1 MARRTQSLQDF
12 TEALEPLRARA
23 RELQLQSIKE
33 QDSALQRW
41 IASEKPVL
49 KEHAHGLKESMT
61 VLTKEEALLKDRVS
75 NLSTNAVPNQP
86 GITTGF
92 NVIRSR
98 TDAAGQPLSIDALK
112 IERTRLSAAVEKL
125 NIDLAA
131 ARAEITDQTR
141 RCEEQEIWETKLVA
155 LQDTIRVYRDEIN
168 LIEVEL
174 LGREHYAKVAEE
186 RARAE
191 ESGTAQLIRVQEQ
204 LLQTRVKLNRAK
216 QQYYFPKE
224 KGYNITFGGGGVY
237 GACKD
242 IVICEI
248 NGGVHIKAEVGERRG
263 EPVASLIFTF
273 QAAGNGSK
281 PSASS
286 SASNDNRNM
295 SRNAPTRR
303 TTSTRSEPASPSKAA
318 AAAGMND
325 FNSNNVPSGMME
337 SMSLNN
343 KHSSAAVQQQGKVR
357 KSVTFPTGSTDEWNK
372 QRQQQQLNGSLGPNT
387 IGIQESKPSS
397 SFAGLPP
404 SPYQTESIAG
414 ILTTEISPPRPA
426 VQPSS
431 LTTTPPSS
439 SSSKQTKQGNAAV
452 RFLKRIGKKKDKYQG
467 KQQHELEPARELDE
481 MMDGDHED
489 GGPGGKRRT
498 LAGKLL
504 SRSSKSSKQIG
515 SCSNSSG
522 TTGHHGLG
530 TTGSRLDSLAF
541 GGNRLGG
548 GEQSQSTLFGDEDE
562 SQSMSMD
569 NDASILGE
577 EEREEEVGYNSAT
590 GGGGLMNVEE
600 HDEGDGS
607 LASED
612 DFDDDD
618 DEGGSGGNEGSQ
630 MWGGGGGTAVAGGGR
645 GGQGTARGGASTIGG
660 SSGGGRGGWL
670 RGGGSVGAAATLDTM
685 SSALDDGGGSSID
698 SFNANDTASAAGL
711 GFCSTTGE
719 TGEGSA
725 QSNGAGC
732 YVMGRLLG
740 FDLVGERGSK
750 CPNLTIGAADVKATV
765 FVKMSFEYTKSG
777 GWKPHSEQKPL
788 FDVQKLAYKIRGN
801 NVPMPQS
808 LIRQILKVAIPGLI
822 QRRLLANV
830 MVKEFGDY
838 LLHAE
843 QGVDIKADVALVGPS
858 LGVLDADL
866 AFEVRGPATSAK
878 EAKRQQAKYAAAKQ
892 ARGLLGLSLPQAQA
906 LSVLFNGK
914 NPLIDPQS
922 ASAGPVSIRSLIS
935 FQALHEKVPKVYRQ
949 LCQVLNTGYQV
960 VTEGR
965 RDPQED
971 GFDFLAFMEGPL
983 WKVRQKP
990 ARARVIVRS
999 LDVPLSVD
1007 SIVTAI
1013 HDWTERTLE
1022 EVFIK
1027 GPQSHPDETVE
1038 EARANVEG
1046 EFELLRA
1053 WHAFALRELSHFKSK
1068 FRGAGGTVLAA
1079 ADAHGFSAGIEHC
1092 HYEGPLKIRLP
1103 VAMQVD
1109 ADGAFSFILPL
1120 PNPEGGLGVF
1130 VDQFKALTVPA
1141 HTRPPAAAVNWVE
1154 LSGDSE
1160 LDGRMKRQLQHAV
1173 ALITEVL
1180 QELKTKIVRDGLDAD
1195 DADPVKVLTQPR
1207 TKVGDRLGRL
1217 IVSRLQVKV
1226 RLDER
1231 RIGEILGGL
1240 DATTMGGNRAFI
1252 ATAGRILGHLGD
1264 VMTLG
1269 FTPTAASSN
1278 NDDGSNTKG
1287 QYLFQFES
1295 SDISRLRADVASL
1308 GFQSLVTPGG
1318 AVRLVHS
1325 ALRAFLIAFQKDAPD
1340 AAERME
1346 GLQISMQQWYQL
1358 MTRDA
1363 LDISVC
1369 LDAKG
1374 EVVAEKRG
1382 DFIVTLSG
1390 QADEAA
1396 LRATS
1401 PLVLT
1406 NELELVRLG
1415 RAMRGDPPQPQSRN
1429 FL

>member
-23 RELQLQSIKE
+23 RELQFHSIKE
-33 QDSALQRW
+33 QDLALQRW

-75 NLSTNAVPNQP
+75 NLSINAVPNQP

-112 IERTRLSAAVEKL
+112 TERTRLSAAVEKL

-186 RARAE
+186 RAQAE
-191 ESGTAQLIRVQEQ
+191 ESGTAQLRRVQEQ

-248 NGGVHIKAEVGERRG
+248 NGGVHIKADVGKRRG

-281 PSASS
+281 PPASSS
-286 SASNDNRNM
+286 SASNNINNM
-295 SRNAPTRR
+295 DKNASKRR
-303 TTSTRSEPASPSKAA
+303 TTSTQSEPASPSI
-318 AAAGMND
+318 
-325 FNSNNVPSGMME
+325 PTRMME
-337 SMSLNN
+337 SMSLD
-343 KHSSAAVQQQGKVR
+343 KQQLAVQKQGKVR
-357 KSVTFPTGSTDEWNK
+357 KSLTFPNTCSTTGSGSGGEWNK
-372 QRQQQQLNGSLGPNT
+372 QQQQNNGSLGHNT
-387 IGIQESKPSS
+387 IGIQQSKPNSNNSS
-397 SFAGLPP
+397 VVLPT
-404 SPYQTESIAG
+404 SPYQTKSAAG
-414 ILTTEISPPRPA
+414 TTRTETSPPRPA
-426 VQPSS
+426 AVQPSP
-431 LTTTPPSS
+431 LTATTPS
-439 SSSKQTKQGNAAV
+439 SSSKQIKQGNAAV

-467 KQQHELEPARELDE
+467 KQQHELEPARDLDD
-481 MMDGDHED
+481 MMDDDHKD
-489 GGPGGKRRT
+489 GGGGPGGKRRT

-504 SRSSKSSKQIG
+504 SRTSKSSKLLG
-515 SCSNSSG
+515 SNSSNNNSG
-522 TTGHHGLG
+522 TGHGLG
-530 TTGSRLDSLAF
+530 TNGSRLDSLAF
-541 GGNRLGG
+541 GGNRLHG
-548 GEQSQSTLFGDEDE
+548 GERSQSTLFGDEDE
-562 SQSMSMD
+562 SQSMFMD
-569 NDASILGE
+569 NDASVLE
-577 EEREEEVGYNSAT
+577 EEEEEEEVGYNSAR
-590 GGGGLMNVEE
+590 GGGGRGLVNVEE

-612 DFDDDD
+612 DFDDEDD
-618 DEGGSGGNEGSQ
+618 GGGGGNEESQ
-630 MWGGGGGTAVAGGGR
+630 MWGGGQGTAVASG

-660 SSGGGRGGWL
+660 SSGGGRGSWL
-670 RGGGSVGAAATLDTM
+670 RGGSVGGGADATLDTM
-685 SSALDDGGGSSID
+685 SSALDDGDESSID
-698 SFNANDTASAAGL
+698 SFNANDTARAAGL
-711 GFCSTTGE
+711 GFGTTTTTTTTGE
-719 TGEGSA
+719 TGEA
-725 QSNGAGC
+725 ESNGAGC

-765 FVKMSFEYTKSG
+765 FVKMTFEYTKSG

-822 QRRLLANV
+822 QRRLLADV

-906 LSVLFNGK
+906 LSMLFNGK
-914 NPLIDPQS
+914 TPLIDPQS

-965 RDPQED
+965 RGPQED
-971 GFDFLAFMEGPL
+971 SFGFLAFMEGQL

-990 ARARVIVRS
+990 ARTRVIVRS

-1027 GPQSHPDETVE
+1027 GPQRHPDETVE

-1053 WHAFALRELSHFKSK
+1053 WHAFVLRELSHFKSK
-1068 FRGAGGTVLAA
+1068 FRGAGGTLLAA
-1079 ADAHGFSAGIEHC
+1079 ADAHGFSAGMEHC

-1103 VAMQVD
+1103 ISMQVD

-1120 PNPEGGLGVF
+1120 PSPEGGLGVF

-1207 TKVGDRLGRL
+1207 TKVGDKLGKL

-1240 DATTMGGNRAFI
+1240 NATTMGGNEAFI

-1269 FTPTAASSN
+1269 FTPTAA
-1278 NDDGSNTKG
+1278 GSNGDEDGDTNR

-1346 GLQISMQQWYQL
+1346 ALQISMQQWYQL

-1415 RAMRGDPPQPQSRN
+1415 RAMRGDPPQSQSRN

>member
-49 KEHAHGLKESMT
+49 REHAHGLKESMT

-112 IERTRLSAAVEKL
+112 TERTRLSAAVEKL

-191 ESGTAQLIRVQEQ
+191 ESGTAQLRRVQEQ

-281 PSASS
+281 PPASS
-286 SASNDNRNM
+286 SSALNDSNNMNRNASM
-295 SRNAPTRR
+295 RR
-303 TTSTRSEPASPSKAA
+303 TTSTQSEPASPSKAA
-318 AAAGMND
+318 AARMNG
-325 FNSNNVPSGMME
+325 FSSNNNISTGMMD
-337 SMSLNN
+337 SMSLN
-343 KHSSAAVQQQGKVR
+343 KQQSAVQQQGKVR
-357 KSVTFPTGSTDEWNK
+357 KSLTFPNTRNTTGSGGEWNK
-372 QRQQQQLNGSLGPNT
+372 QQQQTDGSLGHNT
-387 IGIQESKPSS
+387 IGIQQSKPSS
-397 SFAGLPP
+397 SAVPPP
-404 SPYQTESIAG
+404 SPYQTETAAG
-414 ILTTEISPPRPA
+414 TTRTETSPPRPA
-426 VQPSS
+426 VQPSP
-431 LTTTPPSS
+431 LTATTPSS
-439 SSSKQTKQGNAAV
+439 TSKQTKQGNAAV

-481 MMDGDHED
+481 MMDDDHED
-489 GGPGGKRRT
+489 GGGGPGGKRRT

-504 SRSSKSSKQIG
+504 SRTSKSSKQLG
-515 SCSNSSG
+515 GNNANNNSG
-522 TTGHHGLG
+522 TGHGLG
-530 TTGSRLDSLAF
+530 TNGSRLDSLAF

-548 GEQSQSTLFGDEDE
+548 GERSQSTLFGDEDE
-562 SQSMSMD
+562 SQSMFVD
-569 NDASILGE
+569 NDASVLE
-577 EEREEEVGYNSAT
+577 EEEGEEEEVGYNSAR
-590 GGGGLMNVEE
+590 GGRGLVNVEE

-612 DFDDDD
+612 DFDDEDD
-618 DEGGSGGNEGSQ
+618 GGGGSGNEESQ
-630 MWGGGGGTAVAGGGR
+630 MWVGGQGTAVARG

-660 SSGGGRGGWL
+660 SSGGGRGSWL
-670 RGGGSVGAAATLDTM
+670 RGAAATLDTM
-685 SSALDDGGGSSID
+685 SSALDDGGESSTD
-698 SFNANDTASAAGL
+698 SFNANDTASAAGQSF
-711 GFCSTTGE
+711 GITTTTGE
-719 TGEGSA
+719 TGEA
-725 QSNGAGC
+725 ESNGAGC

-765 FVKMSFEYTKSG
+765 FVKMTFEYTKSG

-822 QRRLLANV
+822 QRRLLADV

-906 LSVLFNGK
+906 LSMLFNGK

-971 GFDFLAFMEGPL
+971 SFDFLAFMEGQL

-1079 ADAHGFSAGIEHC
+1079 ADAHGFSAGMEHC

-1103 VAMQVD
+1103 VSMQVD

-1120 PNPEGGLGVF
+1120 PSPEGGLGVF

-1207 TKVGDRLGRL
+1207 TKVGDKLGRL

-1240 DATTMGGNRAFI
+1240 DATTMGGNGAFI

-1269 FTPTAASSN
+1269 FTPTATGSN
-1278 NDDGSNTKG
+1278 NNGDGDNNG

-1295 SDISRLRADVASL
+1295 SDISRLRADIASL

-1346 GLQISMQQWYQL
+1346 ALQISMQQWYQL